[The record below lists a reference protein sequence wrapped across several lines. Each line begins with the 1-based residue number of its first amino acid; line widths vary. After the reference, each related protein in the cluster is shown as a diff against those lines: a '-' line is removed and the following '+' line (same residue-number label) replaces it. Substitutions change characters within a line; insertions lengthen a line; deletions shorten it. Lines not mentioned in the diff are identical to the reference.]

1 MSPRKGGRP
10 GAEGKTPR
18 TRPAT
23 GKVEEEAVKA
33 NEPLPD
39 AHDRNQHL
47 HTTDGGTDLERQLKS
62 TRAED
67 RKILLA
73 PRPETLQERPHL
85 FPAPFEDGPSEGVGR
100 PQDRPGNRPA
110 R

>member
-73 PRPETLQERPHL
+73 PRPETLQERPH
-85 FPAPFEDGPSEGVGR
+85 GVQQSAAGSF
-100 PQDRPGNRPA
+100 QDNPR
-110 R
+110 

>member
-1 MSPRKGGRP
+1 
-10 GAEGKTPR
+10 
-18 TRPAT
+18 
-23 GKVEEEAVKA
+23 VKA

-85 FPAPFEDGPSEGVGR
+85 FPSTGVKR
-100 PQDRPGNRPA
+100 QKRHAERSA
-110 R
+110 TR

>member
-62 TRAED
+62 TAEGGPRSARGRAKALHGESCPVC
-67 RKILLA
+67 LWQA
-73 PRPETLQERPHL
+73 
-85 FPAPFEDGPSEGVGR
+85 GR
-100 PQDRPGNRPA
+100 PTACDSPWGA
-110 R
+110 

>member
-1 MSPRKGGRP
+1 
-10 GAEGKTPR
+10 
-18 TRPAT
+18 
-23 GKVEEEAVKA
+23 VKA

-73 PRPETLQERPHL
+73 PRPETLQERPL
-85 FPAPFEDGPSEGVGR
+85 KLTQILREMTSGPEGHFVPEFRFGGR
-100 PQDRPGNRPA
+100 KDSRMVML
-110 R
+110 